1 MLNLIENFK
10 EKARKLN
17 KTIVLPEG
25 EEPRV
30 IRAAEKITAE
40 GFAKII
46 ILGDEKVIR
55 EKCPDAK
62 LDGVKIVRDDGA
74 QTWEDTQKMIL
85 RAVDEGIT
93 DIVCTSHATP
103 GITPFPTE
111 KYLAHFAQAQQWC
124 RENQLPVTLHTGCEI
139 LYTDAS
145 PHLLKEGHYPSLAET
160 WTVLV
165 EFSGDVPYSRMCEA
179 ARLFGNAGFTV
190 IFAHVERFDP
200 MRNFKHVREL
210 REEYGVYMQMNAN
223 TVLMKKGFF
232 ADRWTRKMLD
242 EGYIDCIATDAHNT
256 TSRPCRMRECF
267 EKLKASYGVEAAEEL
282 CGGFQRRLLNL

>member
-1 MLNLIENFK
+1 MFVDIHHHLIY
-10 EKARKLN
+10 
-17 KTIVLPEG
+17 
-25 EEPRV
+25 
-30 IRAAEKITAE
+30 
-40 GFAKII
+40 
-46 ILGDEKVIR
+46 
-55 EKCPDAK
+55 
-62 LDGVKIVRDDGA
+62 GVDDGA

-124 RENQLPVTLHTGCEI
+124 SENQLPMTLHTGCEI

-242 EGYIDCIATDAHNT
+242 EGYIDCISTDAHNT

>member
-1 MLNLIENFK
+1 MH
-10 EKARKLN
+10 
-17 KTIVLPEG
+17 LP
-25 EEPRV
+25 
-30 IRAAEKITAE
+30 
-40 GFAKII
+40 
-46 ILGDEKVIR
+46 
-55 EKCPDAK
+55 
-62 LDGVKIVRDDGA
+62 RDTG
-74 QTWEDTQKMIL
+74 
-85 RAVDEGIT
+85 
-93 DIVCTSHATP
+93 HY
-103 GITPFPTE
+103 PFPTE

-124 RENQLPVTLHTGCEI
+124 SENQLPITLHTGCEI

-267 EKLKASYGVEAAEEL
+267 EAESVLWRGGGGRTLRRLPKKAAEPVKSQNKTASSPVTLGLEAIFAL
-282 CGGFQRRLLNL
+282 SFFGQHRRTAHGLVQPQLDILPHQAVRRHHLRRIHPSGGTRRQHRSQPVHLRR